1 MQNETAFLTIILT
14 HSFLLYIIKIFEK
27 RLFGTTEL
35 FDRFNLTCPQPLVMR
50 NGKGGTYVESY
61 SLARNFELEEDIMET
76 MTSNILKLV
85 EKPIF
90 QMLEEVDNLEGIM
103 IRVTIKAQID
113 DSDITRWLNK
123 NDNEKSILVAQNE
136 ALRKSNGEQEHQIRT
151 PNRRIKTPVRKF
163 KESDKYE
170 FR

>member
-1 MQNETAFLTIILT
+1 
-14 HSFLLYIIKIFEK
+14 
-27 RLFGTTEL
+27 
-35 FDRFNLTCPQPLVMR
+35 MR

-90 QMLEEVDNLEGIM
+90 QILEEVDNLEGIM

-136 ALRKSNGEQEHQIRT
+136 ALRKSNREQEHQIAELKRQFA
-151 PNRRIKTPVRKF
+151 NLRRSINTNFGNFSVLCSEHNVVPPICIV
-163 KESDKYE
+163 S
-170 FR
+170 